1 MDEYLPP
8 VVTRLKGDWS
18 DLRAAFAESLAAAKA
33 WSASMRAEVVNGL
46 RGAGH
51 EGGLAFADALKATA
65 AKELLDGFDDDI
77 GRNLANQGRK
87 AGQKAGESTAMGLLE
102 TFKGMFMPGIIAV
115 LVALTPMIGTAIAA
129 AITLGVGLGFI
140 GIAALAQKSNPALVK
155 AATGFKDTVVAAF
168 KDATSPMV
176 GPMVSALGILAT
188 GIKQMAPAFK
198 EIFGAI
204 SRSVPNLAHGLIEMI
219 QAMLPGLK
227 ELAPVAGA
235 LISAFATA
243 LPDIG
248 AGIGGLLSELAKPET
263 AAAMITFIEDFGEV
277 LGDVL
282 PKVGALL
289 SGLSQ
294 LYMLFEH
301 GALKPLGLFGMV
313 ENLVEAWPKV
323 VAGAKLAWEW
333 IKKIAAAVG
342 EWVSDKA
349 SDVADWWNGM
359 VEAVKTKGGEVLD
372 WFQALPGRV
381 GDWLA
386 TLPGKLRDA
395 AVAAFDLFFFTLG
408 FVGAKVFTFF
418 RDLPATIVRLSL
430 ELWDKVKQT
439 WNTGV
444 DTTVETAQTLP
455 GRVMTFV
462 VELTDKVIDKARE
475 LHNGL
480 VEWAR
485 KAIDGTVGF
494 FRELPG
500 RVIAFTVEMVERV
513 KKWSLDAGK
522 WLYQAGKDMLQ
533 GLVNGAI
540 NATEGAIA
548 AIRRAIQRI
557 IDGAKRALGIASPST
572 VFAEMGKF
580 SMLGF
585 IGGLQG
591 EQGALARAWTGLAP
605 NTPVVGAAPSPAAAL
620 ASARSGDDRP
630 VLIQLMLDGA
640 VLVEQLVTPAQQ
652 RKLRT
657 GTTGLA

>member
-33 WSASMRAEVVNGL
+33 WSAAMRAEVVNGL

-51 EGGLAFADALKATA
+51 EGGLAFADALQASAGKT
-65 AKELLDGFDDDI
+65 LLDGFDKDV
-77 GRNLANQGRK
+77 GRNLFEQGRK
-87 AGQKAGESTAMGLLE
+87 SALDAGSNAGRTFSMSFSSIGMPLL
-102 TFKGMFMPGIIAV
+102 IAAI
-115 LVALTPMIGTAIAA
+115 VAFSPMIATAIAA
-129 AITLGVGLGFI
+129 AITLGLGLGFV
-140 GIAALAQKSNPALVK
+140 GIAALVQKNNPALVK
-155 AATGFKDTVVAAF
+155 AAIGFKDTVVAAF
-168 KDATSPMV
+168 KDATAPMV
-176 GPMVSALGILAT
+176 APMVAALGILAT
-188 GIKQMAPAFK
+188 GIKNLAPGFR

-219 QAMLPGLK
+219 AAMLPGLK
-227 ELAPVAGA
+227 ELAPVMGT
-235 LISAFATA
+235 LISAFAAT

-248 AGIGGLLSELAKPET
+248 AGL
-263 AAAMITFIEDFGEV
+263 GE
-277 LGDVL
+277 
-282 PKVGALL
+282 
-289 SGLSQ
+289 
-294 LYMLFEH
+294 F
-301 GALKPLGLFGMV
+301 FRT
-313 ENLVEAWPKV
+313 LVEAGPAMILLIERSGPALADFLGGLGKALVALAGVYMWLDKIGTAIKESPFAKYMEFGGGLHMIADG
-323 VAGAKLAWEW
+323 AGAVWEW
-333 IKKIAAAVG
+333 IKKIAGAIG
-342 EWVSDKA
+342 EWVSGKA
-349 SDVADWWNGM
+349 GDVAAWWDGV
-359 VEAVKTKGGEVLD
+359 VEAVRTKGKEIGD
-372 WFQALPGRV
+372 WFEALPGRI

-386 TLPGKLRDA
+386 ALPGKLRDA

-408 FVGAKVFTFF
+408 FVGGKIFQFF
-418 RDLPATIVRLSL
+418 RDLPGHIVRLSL
-430 ELWDKVKQT
+430 ELWAKIKQAWT
-439 WNTGV
+439 TGV

-462 VELTDKVIDKARE
+462 VELTNKVIDKAKE

-605 NTPVVGAAPSPAAAL
+605 NTPVVGAAPSPAL
-620 ASARSGDDRP
+620 ASARNGDDRP
-630 VLIQLMLDGA
+630 VLVQLMLDGA